1 MSSLEELLTAFE
13 TACIAKFERGNMAL
27 AAEFVENFDSL
38 VPVELSAEEVH
49 KLRRGFF
56 QILK

>member
-1 MSSLEELLTAFE
+1 METLLHAFAD
-13 TACIAKFERGNMAL
+13 ACIAKFERGDMAL

-38 VPVELSAEEVH
+38 VPDALSVEEVQ

>member
-1 MSSLEELLTAFE
+1 MDMEILLREFSN
-13 TACIAKFERGNMAL
+13 ACRAKFERGDMRL
-27 AAEFVENFDSL
+27 AAEFVEDFDSL
-38 VPVELSAEEVH
+38 VPSELSEEEVQ

>member
-1 MSSLEELLTAFE
+1 METLLRAFSD
-13 TACIAKFERGNMAL
+13 ACVAKFERGNMAL

-38 VPVELSAEEVH
+38 VPEGLSAEEVQ